1 MCECDFDNIF
11 LGIMTIIS
19 GLIVFVDL
27 KVLQK
32 MFEEYFMMSHYL
44 DSVTYNECY
53 KPQSEMRI
61 CLECYAIFCAVICT
75 ALTGCLSFNL
85 SDSAIEWVA

>member
-27 KVLQK
+27 KVLEK
-32 MFEEYFMMSHYL
+32 MFEEYFMMSQYL
-44 DSVTYNECY
+44 DNITYN
-53 KPQSEMRI
+53 
-61 CLECYAIFCAVICT
+61 
-75 ALTGCLSFNL
+75 
-85 SDSAIEWVA
+85 

>member
-1 MCECDFDNIF
+1 MGVPTLFLSILKNKYYKMCECDFDNIF

-27 KVLQK
+27 KVLEK

-44 DSVTYNECY
+44 DSVTYNQCY
-53 KPQSEMRI
+53 KP
-61 CLECYAIFCAVICT
+61 
-75 ALTGCLSFNL
+75 
-85 SDSAIEWVA
+85 